1 MTESTIVKHIEHI
14 CTSGRKV
21 WDVFSDWLD
30 MTEATLV
37 ALPRHAESVAK
48 THQPAEDTPETQA
61 LWARLRQTYT
71 PNDFGRFRDAFQALL
86 ETAHNRQRDN
96 HSPEGDADVPADER
110 GTWDILGNVYM
121 QLAVSSHY
129 SGQYFTPWAAAR
141 LMAYTALDDVAS
153 LCRRH
158 VADAIDRGPWGKM
171 GLANGASITQPGK
184 EKIMLMALAD
194 NYAHL
199 EPITIND
206 PACGSGIMLL
216 AAASYCPQWALD
228 YAVVRLYGQDIDRQ
242 CVQMARCNMML
253 YGLNGYGVRLNAAIA
268 GAGVTVK
275 QTEQD
280 APPPVDPV
288 VTLPAGKL
296 EQGGLYV

>member
-1 MTESTIVKHIEHI
+1 M
-14 CTSGRKV
+14 
-21 WDVFSDWLD
+21 
-30 MTEATLV
+30 
-37 ALPRHAESVAK
+37 
-48 THQPAEDTPETQA
+48 
-61 LWARLRQTYT
+61 
-71 PNDFGRFRDAFQALL
+71 
-86 ETAHNRQRDN
+86 
-96 HSPEGDADVPADER
+96 
-110 GTWDILGNVYM
+110 
-121 QLAVSSHY
+121 
-129 SGQYFTPWAAAR
+129 
-141 LMAYTALDDVAS
+141 
-153 LCRRH
+153 
-158 VADAIDRGPWGKM
+158 
-171 GLANGASITQPGK
+171 ANGASITQPGK

-228 YAVVRLYGQDIDRQ
+228 YAVVRFYGQDIDRQ

>member
-1 MTESTIVKHIEHI
+1 MSEAIIIKQIEQT
-14 CTSGRKV
+14 CASGRKV

-30 MTEATLV
+30 IVEATLE

-48 THQPAEDTPETQA
+48 TGRPADDTPAVQA
-61 LWARLRQTYT
+61 RYAELRKTYHRD
-71 PNDFGRFRDAFQALL
+71 DFIRFSTAFSALL
-86 ETAHNRQRDN
+86 DTAAERGRAN
-96 HSPEGDADVPADER
+96 HVPDSGDAIDVPADER

-141 LMAYTALDDVAS
+141 LMAYTTLDDVAA
-153 LCRRH
+153 LCRQH

-171 GLANGASITQPGK
+171 GLASGAGITHPGK

-194 NYAHL
+194 NYAYL
-199 EPITIND
+199 EPVTVND

-228 YAVVRLYGQDIDRQ
+228 YAVVRFYGQDIDRQ
-242 CVQMARCNMML
+242 CVQMARINMML
-253 YGLNGYGVRLNAAIA
+253 YGLNGFGAKLNAAVI
-268 GAGVTVK
+268 GARAALAST
-275 QTEQD
+275 
-280 APPPVDPV
+280 APAAPD

-296 EQGGLYV
+296 EQRGLFA